1 MRSKNKKEMFEG
13 LVKSF
18 SKTSDELLLSA
29 TQKDND
35 EFFEK
40 EKDFLL
46 SYHSQLKDATAKS
59 DKMTSRHQGL
69 SNQIKYLKMSTKV
82 LLIQMWQTPT

>member
-1 MRSKNKKEMFEG
+1 VRGKNRKELFEG

-46 SYHSQLKDATAKS
+46 EYHSHLKEATAKA
-59 DKMTSRHQGL
+59 DKMTSRHQG
-69 SNQIKYLKMSTKV
+69 KLKINYT
-82 LLIQMWQTPT
+82 LFLNPN

>member
-1 MRSKNKKEMFEG
+1 MFEG

-46 SYHSQLKDATAKS
+46 NYYSQLKDATAKS

-69 SNQIKYLKMSTKV
+69 QI
-82 LLIQMWQTPT
+82 LINLRKN